1 MALELDIP
9 RIERVSEDNGHH
21 DDYSGHNNNGEAPD
35 HSGMRILQ
43 LTHKALSMVP
53 EFARK
58 HRKFIGT
65 LEVIGSA
72 AIVATSVVVTRR
84 LIAAGPD
91 APDEKVLD
99 GITKE
104 ELEAKHPKP
113 EKPANG
119 NNSRLSH

>member
-1 MALELDIP
+1 MAIRQEHPPIDYALEDARLDDH
-9 RIERVSEDNGHH
+9 R
-21 DDYSGHNNNGEAPD
+21 GHNNHGEAPG
-35 HSGMRILQ
+35 HSEIRVLR
-43 LTHKALSMVP
+43 LTHKALAMVP

-65 LEVIGSA
+65 LEIIGTA
-72 AIVATSVVVTRR
+72 AIVITSAVVTRR

-113 EKPANG
+113 NKPTNG
-119 NNSRLSH
+119 NHSRISH